1 MRTILIP
8 ILLLAGALP
17 AQQVTLTQTG
27 PWTAPAGVDTITV
40 ELIGPGGNGGTNGGG
55 GGGGG
60 GYVRRTV
67 AVQPGS
73 AISFV
78 VGTGGS
84 GLGTIAGGLGLIAE
98 AGANGTTVPNPG
110 IGGGG
115 AGGAGIGGTVNRSGG
130 PGGGGYWTY
139 FGGGGGGAAG
149 AQGNGGP
156 GGNTI
161 AWNGNCL
168 TPGGAGGSGG
178 GAPAGAGGRGAGF
191 TDANCTVTEPEG
203 HGGAFGGGGG
213 GGNGIGSPGGTGGD
227 GVVIITWN
235 TSTALVERD
244 AWAGLRAVVSE
255 GRVELRN
262 APAGAWCT
270 LVDARGAV
278 RCSGSAD
285 ALARCTDLPP
295 GVWAVHVRTGT
306 QERVLKVV
314 VPAL

>member
-1 MRTILIP
+1 M
-8 ILLLAGALP
+8 
-17 AQQVTLTQTG
+17 TLTQTG

-73 AISFV
+73 TISFV

-98 AGANGTTVPNPG
+98 AGANGTSVPNPN

-178 GAPAGAGGRGAGF
+178 GAPAGAGGKGAGF
-191 TDANCTVTEPEG
+191 TDANCTVTDPEG
-203 HGGAFGGGGG
+203 HGGAFGRRRWRQRHRFARWHGRRWRGDHHVEHVHR
-213 GGNGIGSPGGTGGD
+213 PGGARCLGRPACGGV
-227 GVVIITWN
+227 GGPRG
-235 TSTALVERD
+235 A
-244 AWAGLRAVVSE
+244 AQCPG
-255 GRVELRN
+255 GRVVH
-262 APAGAWCT
+262 AGGCAR
-270 LVDARGAV
+270 RGAV
-278 RCSGSAD
+278 QRIGGRPRPLHGPAPGRVGR
-285 ALARCTDLPP
+285 ARAHRHA
-295 GVWAVHVRTGT
+295 GAGAEGGGAGAVAVRGPICAPTT
-306 QERVLKVV
+306 C
-314 VPAL
+314 VPFLQ